1 MNGSMET
8 SSILLLVV
16 SSAVSFALGR
26 AFVYFRT
33 KKREK
38 LKAEAAALA
47 AHALRDQPAGPPS
60 KNKSK
65 RKRQLQQD
73 NQARR

>member
-1 MNGSMET
+1 MET
-8 SSILLLVV
+8 SNIALLVV

-26 AFVYFRT
+26 AFVYVRN
-33 KKREK
+33 KKRAK
-38 LKAEAAALA
+38 LKAEAAAHSA
-47 AHALRDQPAGPPS
+47 QALRDQPAGLPS

-73 NQARR
+73 NQAKR

>member
-8 SSILLLVV
+8 SNIILLVV

-26 AFVYFRT
+26 AFVYFRN

-38 LKAEAAALA
+38 LKVEAAARSA
-47 AHALRDQPAGPPS
+47 QVLRDQPTGPPS
-60 KNKSK
+60 KHKSK

-73 NQARR
+73 GHTRR

>member
-8 SSILLLVV
+8 SNIVLLVV

-38 LKAEAAALA
+38 LKVEAAARFA
-47 AHALRDQPAGPPS
+47 QALRDQAAGLPS